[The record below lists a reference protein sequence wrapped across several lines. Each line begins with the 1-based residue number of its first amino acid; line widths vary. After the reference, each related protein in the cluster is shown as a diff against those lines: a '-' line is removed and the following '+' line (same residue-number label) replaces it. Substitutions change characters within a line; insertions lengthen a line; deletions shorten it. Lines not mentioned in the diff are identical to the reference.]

1 MTAAQVITASAIQ
14 DPELWALEFSHWAK
28 EDCEFRDHC
37 FSGSTFLERCF
48 GEWCARVSVPCS
60 PATFQQLLRLEG
72 FSVAGQLV
80 YGLLVKDD
88 AEYLRRSRQTDGSQ

>member
-1 MTAAQVITASAIQ
+1 MTAAQVFTTSTIQ

-28 EDCEFRDHC
+28 EDCAFRDRC
-37 FSGSTFLERCF
+37 FSGLTFLERCF

-60 PATFQQLLRLEG
+60 PATFLQLLRLEG
-72 FSVAGQLV
+72 FSVAGRLV

-88 AEYLRRSRQTDGSQ
+88 AGYLRRQKGESQ